1 VLMGALQYRFAK
13 RLSVL
18 STFGE
23 TESTASTV
31 VLLLFSGEARLEA
44 AIVATMKL
52 RTEVA
57 RILNTSSG
65 PT

>member
-1 VLMGALQYRFAK
+1 MGALQYRFAK

>member
-1 VLMGALQYRFAK
+1 MGALQYRFAK

-23 TESTASTV
+23 MESTASTV